1 MKQQIQTNKIEWQVF
16 ELKEVIECVENGNR
30 PKGGVGSLKE
40 GIPSIGGEHINKNGG
55 FDFSNI
61 KFISKEFFDSQ
72 KRGIIKQ
79 GDVLVVKDG
88 ATTGRVTLVSED
100 KFPYNPA
107 LVNEHVFILRP
118 KSSMISSKFLFYYL
132 YSGSGQKRILDNFHG
147 SAQGGINTQFV
158 KNVKIPI
165 PFIDGKPDL
174 KEQERIVKILEK
186 AENLKERG
194 KNANDLLDEYLKSV
208 FNEMFYNKGFEE
220 VELGDEKI
228 CLISGEYGSG
238 ASAKDFDGKVR
249 YIRITDIDEDGNL
262 RGEKVS
268 PNKIE
273 QKYFLQKGDLLFAR
287 SGATVGKTY
296 LHNKEENFQ
305 YAGYLIRFRFNN
317 KIIPKYTYFFTKT
330 PKYLNWI
337 SLVQRVV
344 AQPNINAKQYSS
356 LKIPLPPLP
365 LQQKFA
371 KIVEQ
376 VEKMKENVK
385 KTKGN
390 SEELFNSLIS
400 KAFRG
405 EL

>member
-1 MKQQIQTNKIEWQVF
+1 MKSQTNKIKWQEV
-16 ELKEVIECVENGNR
+16 ELKEVCEITSSKRIYQNEYVNEGVPFYRSKEVIELS
-30 PKGGVGSLKE
+30 KGQT
-40 GIPSIGGEHINKNGG
+40 ISIEL
-55 FDFSNI
+55 
-61 KFISKEFFDSQ
+61 FISKKRYEELKERFGVPKRDDLLITAVGTIGISYVIPDNKEFYF
-72 KRGIIKQ
+72 
-79 GDVLVVKDG
+79 KDG
-88 ATTGRVTLVSED
+88 NLLWLRKLSNLNPNYLNYFLSNHFNKNKNDLSAGSS
-100 KFPYNPA
+100 YNA
-107 LVNEHVFILRP
+107 LTI
-118 KSSMISSKFLFYYL
+118 
-132 YSGSGQKRILDNFHG
+132 
-147 SAQGGINTQFV
+147 V
-158 KNVKIPI
+158 KLNKLKIPL
-165 PFIDGKPDL
+165 PFSNGTPYL

-186 AENLKERG
+186 AKKVKEKG

-208 FNEMFYNKGFEE
+208 FNELFYNKGFEE

-238 ASAKDFDGKVR
+238 ASAKNFDGKVR
-249 YIRITDIDEDGNL
+249 YIRITDIDDDGNL

-356 LKIPLPPLP
+356 FKIPLPPLP

-371 KIVEQ
+371 KIVEH
-376 VEKMKENVK
+376 VEGLKENVK
-385 KTKGN
+385 KTNLN
-390 SEELFNSLIS
+390 SKMLFDSLMQ